1 MFEKITLQITPKDL
15 QTTIGRTLG
24 IYLLFIRT
32 QRNITREQVCNETN
46 VNFKSLDKIE
56 SGRAALTNMDID
68 YLLDYYHCQSALFC
82 KKNKLT
88 KTNFRPGKKDS
99 EFWHKGNQNRV
110 SLRAFPGV
118 AANRGMTE
126 LLR

>member
-56 SGRAALTNMDID
+56 SGRAALTNMDIG
-68 YLLDYYHCQSALFC
+68 YLLDYYHLWGRWPSEY
-82 KKNKLT
+82 
-88 KTNFRPGKKDS
+88 DS
-99 EFWHKGNQNRV
+99 D
-110 SLRAFPGV
+110 
-118 AANRGMTE
+118 TE
-126 LLR
+126 LRQQLRYNAGCDSNQQL

>member
-46 VNFKSLDKIE
+46 VNLKALIKLK
-56 SGRAALTNMDID
+56 AAAR
-68 YLLDYYHCQSALFC
+68 H
-82 KKNKLT
+82 
-88 KTNFRPGKKDS
+88 
-99 EFWHKGNQNRV
+99 
-110 SLRAFPGV
+110 
-118 AANRGMTE
+118 
-126 LLR
+126 

>member
-15 QTTIGRTLG
+15 QTTLGRTLG

-56 SGRAALTNMDID
+56 SGRAALTNMDIG
-68 YLLDYYHCQSALFC
+68 YLLDYYHLS
-82 KKNKLT
+82 
-88 KTNFRPGKKDS
+88 
-99 EFWHKGNQNRV
+99 V
-110 SLRAFPGV
+110 SVILQEKQAD
-118 AANRGMTE
+118 
-126 LLR
+126 

>member
-56 SGRAALTNMDID
+56 SGRAALTNMVICWIITI
-68 YLLDYYHCQSALFC
+68 CQSALFC

>member
-56 SGRAALTNMDID
+56 SGQRGTDEYGYRLSAG
-68 YLLDYYHCQSALFC
+68 LLPFVSQRYSAR
-82 KKNKLT
+82 
-88 KTNFRPGKKDS
+88 KTS
-99 EFWHKGNQNRV
+99 
-110 SLRAFPGV
+110 
-118 AANRGMTE
+118 
-126 LLR
+126 